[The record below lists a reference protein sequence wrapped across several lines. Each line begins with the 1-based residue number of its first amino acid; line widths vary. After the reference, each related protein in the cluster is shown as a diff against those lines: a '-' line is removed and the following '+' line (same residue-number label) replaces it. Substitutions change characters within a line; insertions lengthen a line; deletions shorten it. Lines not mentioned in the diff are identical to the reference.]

1 MSFTFRAN
9 VLLLVCL
16 LANSS
21 ALGQSSQP
29 NPAQTEAQLKRA
41 VEEAPEKFAPNH
53 NLGEFYLQQNNLS
66 AAIPYLLKAQQLDPA
81 HYANSYDLALAYLL
95 LGKTT
100 EARVQI
106 RQTLAMAKTAELYQL
121 LGEVEEKAGDVQ
133 SAAAAYYQAAQ
144 IEASEKNLLSLGNL
158 LIKSSNYAEAIKFL
172 DYGLA
177 QYPRSAQLKVALGIA
192 KYSQGSYS
200 EAVKTLCDAVDLEPG
215 DERPY
220 LFLGE
225 MAGVTAE
232 MTGEIVKRMAQFV
245 KYHPKNAMAYYYY
258 AINLRW
264 QQENR
269 TNGDERIEALLKTAV
284 KLDPKLSQAH
294 FELGTYYADRQEY
307 AAAIQAFRTAVAIN
321 PGFEKAH
328 YRLARAYQQTGQT
341 ALAIEEMG
349 IFQRLKEDSSSRGTR
364 P

>member
-1 MSFTFRAN
+1 
-9 VLLLVCL
+9 
-16 LANSS
+16 
-21 ALGQSSQP
+21 
-29 NPAQTEAQLKRA
+29 
-41 VEEAPEKFAPNH
+41 
-53 NLGEFYLQQNNLS
+53 
-66 AAIPYLLKAQQLDPA
+66 
-81 HYANSYDLALAYLL
+81 
-95 LGKTT
+95 
-100 EARVQI
+100 
-106 RQTLAMAKTAELYQL
+106 
-121 LGEVEEKAGDVQ
+121 
-133 SAAAAYYQAAQ
+133 
-144 IEASEKNLLSLGNL
+144 
-158 LIKSSNYAEAIKFL
+158 
-172 DYGLA
+172 LA
-177 QYPRSAQLKVALGIA
+177 QYPRSAQLKIALGIA
-192 KYSQGSYS
+192 KYSQGSYP

-225 MAGVTAE
+225 MAGVSTE

-269 TNGDERIEALLKTAV
+269 MNDDERIEALLKTAV

-321 PGFEKAH
+321 PAFEKAH

-349 IFQRLKEDSSSRGTR
+349 IFQRLKESSSSRETR